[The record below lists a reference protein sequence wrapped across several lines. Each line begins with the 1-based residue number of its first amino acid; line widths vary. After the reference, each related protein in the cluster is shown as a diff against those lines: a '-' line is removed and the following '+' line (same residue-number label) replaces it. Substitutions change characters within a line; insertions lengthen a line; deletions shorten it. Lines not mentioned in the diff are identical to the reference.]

1 MDIEGKLVVS
11 MRRAG
16 PPRLRVQVVV
26 FRQDWSRKLTTRY
39 RSFVKKIVSV
49 SPQYRRRQIFF
60 PRQ

>member
-1 MDIEGKLVVS
+1 
-11 MRRAG
+11 MRKAG